1 MNVDLIIFL
10 ITFALFLPLAGALLY
25 VWWKYGKEEKAVGVA
40 RIVFLVGTVFLFS
53 WMLIL

>member
-10 ITFALFLPLAGALLY
+10 ITFVLFLPLAGALLY
-25 VWWKYGKEEKAVGVA
+25 VWWKYGKEEKFVAVA
-40 RIVFLVGTVFLFS
+40 RIVFLVGAVLLFG